1 MLLIKCPQC
10 NRSYRLAESLYQR
23 KAAGFGVVIT
33 CRHCKTQ
40 IHVDEGALGDAS
52 AEAPDPSAFD
62 VDEVT
67 PPSREVHAAPP
78 RALASTPES
87 QPPPSSGPAM
97 PLVVKPPAQGPV
109 SDHEEAVTLP
119 PAAPVALKSAAAPS
133 PVAV

>member
-40 IHVDEGALGDAS
+40 IHVDEGALGDANP
-52 AEAPDPSAFD
+52 EAPDPTAFD

-67 PPSREVHAAPP
+67 PPSREVHAAPS
-78 RALASTPES
+78 RAPTTTAES

-97 PLVVKPPAQGPV
+97 PLVVKPPAL
-109 SDHEEAVTLP
+109 STEHEHEEA
-119 PAAPVALKSAAAPS
+119 
-133 PVAV
+133 